1 MAEKHE
7 IKSKDHEVWYDNN
20 GVVDRERLG
29 CVVVSYNDYDGS
41 VDGIAIRAPKYQKT
55 EDGEKL
61 FYFAHIKPGT
71 HIYNKIAERV
81 TSKLSKRMENAN
93 WDELAKFMSAS
104 EFQALKERCETER
117 REEEEARKKESGLIT
132 NPENKEDVKSAEKEE
147 KRKYTYNEET
157 NIVQRESGNG
167 ITVEYDDFGFL
178 RHATIDVPYNP
189 DGYKP
194 GWSGA
199 PVSLLSNAELPL
211 GQETA
216 EMFSSSYYKRMHNA
230 DWNKLEEYAKETG
243 REKEFQEA
251 QKRYEEDKPGWVW
264 RLKVNAE
271 EAVENISDGVDKV
284 VNNVKEFITGDDNY
298 NTEQLSFSNRPAL
311 AEPSAYLAPHSVGR
325 FSDGNSVAVA
335 KEELSASNGG
345 VKDTLRKNSR
355 SSEMLDYKKLL
366 EGFDSKSVFDENWDK
381 IADDNTKNQSDDKN
395 QPGNVVFSSANG
407 GR

>member
-1 MAEKHE
+1 MAENHE
-7 IKSKDHEVWYDNN
+7 IKSGNHEVWYND
-20 GVVDRERLG
+20 GVVTRERVG
-29 CVVVSYNDYDGS
+29 CVFAYYDQYDGRLL
-41 VDGIAIRAPKYQKT
+41 DIAIRAPRYEKT

-117 REEEEARKKESGLIT
+117 REEEEARKKESVLIT
-132 NPENKEDVKSAEKEE
+132 NPENKEDVKSAEEEE

-167 ITVEYDDFGFL
+167 ITVEYDEFGFL

-199 PVSLLSNAELPL
+199 PVSLLSNSELPL

-243 REKEFQEA
+243 QEKEFQEA
-251 QKRYEEDKPGWVW
+251 QKRYEEDKPGWIG
-264 RLKVNAE
+264 RLKVNTE
-271 EAVENISDGVDKV
+271 EVVENISDGVDKV

-335 KEELSASNGG
+335 KEEPSASNGG
-345 VKDTLRKNSR
+345 VRDTLRKNSR